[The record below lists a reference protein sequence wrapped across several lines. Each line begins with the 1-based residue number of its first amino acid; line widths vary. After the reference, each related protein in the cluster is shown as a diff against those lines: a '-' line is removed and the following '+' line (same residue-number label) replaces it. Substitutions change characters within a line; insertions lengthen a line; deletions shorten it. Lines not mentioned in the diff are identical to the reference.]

1 MKNILRI
8 VLLTFVG
15 FSIAIVIYPFIHE
28 LGHFTACKIVGAEV
42 SKFSLFPAF
51 VECNVL
57 GLNRREILII
67 GISGNLLPTIVMIL
81 YTLIIKP
88 KNIYII
94 YTKVHSAFTCWFSWL
109 LSLFN
114 IIAIQ
119 LGYGDLNIIK
129 DEDIAK
135 IVIKYP
141 DITILCLLLCVLITI
156 VCQFFMLNK
165 KTLIAAKE
173 QLEVLD

>member
-1 MKNILRI
+1 MKDILRV
-8 VLLTFVG
+8 VLLTLVVL
-15 FSIAIVIYPFIHE
+15 SIAIVIYPFIHE

-57 GLNRREILII
+57 GLSKQEISII
-67 GISGNLLPTIVMIL
+67 GISGNLLPTIIMIL

-94 YTKVHSAFTCWFSWL
+94 YTKVHSAFTCWLSWL

-119 LGYGDLNIIK
+119 LGYGDLNMVK

-135 IVIKYP
+135 IIIKYP
-141 DITILCLLLCVLITI
+141 DITIICLVLCVLMTI
-156 VCQFFMLNK
+156 VCQFYMLNK

-173 QLEVLD
+173 QLEALD